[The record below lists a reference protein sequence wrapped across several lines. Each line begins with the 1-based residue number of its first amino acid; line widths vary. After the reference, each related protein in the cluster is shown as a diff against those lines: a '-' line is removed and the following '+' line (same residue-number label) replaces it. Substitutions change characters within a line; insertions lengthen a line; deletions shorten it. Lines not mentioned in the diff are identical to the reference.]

1 MMHHRRAASDTAM
14 FNRPLATDLKKEGTS
29 SSHSSRSTTPL
40 MSLLA
45 RPTGMLICVR
55 SVIGK
60 VSLKTQLHVQCKY
73 SFENCNVTTPH
84 DMYSSPSTAFW

>member
-40 MSLLA
+40 ISLLA
-45 RPTGMLICVR
+45 RPTGKSRYIMINLESSMKTWNVHMYML
-55 SVIGK
+55 
-60 VSLKTQLHVQCKY
+60 
-73 SFENCNVTTPH
+73 
-84 DMYSSPSTAFW
+84 